1 MQCQAGQTSTVAA
14 TSSGDCF
21 DTFVSTQPYDF
32 IETPASTWTN
42 LDLGYSLNAS
52 AAAAQCKNACQA
64 DDLCQYWR
72 FRAAQSDPSE
82 DGCQLKMAPIEPA
95 ADTYTSVKLATGDYA
110 IW

>member
-1 MQCQAGQTSTVAA
+1 VAA

-21 DTFVSTQPYDF
+21 ETFVSTQPYDF

-42 LDLGYSLNAS
+42 LDLGRSLNAT

-72 FRAAQSDPSE
+72 FRAAQSDPSQ

-110 IW
+110 VW